1 MYRLCIFD
9 LDGTLADTVE
19 SMAYSAN
26 LALKELGL
34 PKQPAEAFRYF
45 AGDGARE
52 LVRRCL
58 EAAGD
63 DQCHY
68 FERMYALY
76 RTYFGEHCMYHVEPY
91 PGIRTLLEKLK
102 GAGVRTAVLSNKPH
116 AQAVKVVER
125 IFGDGCFDYIQ
136 GQKEGI
142 PRKPDPAGAMSVAA
156 RFGVSPSECLY
167 IGDTNTDMQTGRA
180 AGMFTVG
187 VLWGFRDRKELE
199 DNQASVIVHSPQ
211 EIWRFIL
218 ESDELK
224 SEWTLDSED
233 EEMEALSDD

>member
-1 MYRLCIFD
+1 
-9 LDGTLADTVE
+9 
-19 SMAYSAN
+19 MAYSAN

-76 RTYFGEHCMYHVEPY
+76 RTYFWEHCMYHVEPLS
-91 PGIRTLLEKLK
+91 GNTHSSGKTK

-116 AQAVKVVER
+116 AQAVNVVER
-125 IFGDGCFDYIQ
+125 IFEMAALTIYRGR
-136 GQKEGI
+136 
-142 PRKPDPAGAMSVAA
+142 RKV
-156 RFGVSPSECLY
+156 
-167 IGDTNTDMQTGRA
+167 
-180 AGMFTVG
+180 
-187 VLWGFRDRKELE
+187 FR
-199 DNQASVIVHSPQ
+199 
-211 EIWRFIL
+211 
-218 ESDELK
+218 ESR
-224 SEWTLDSED
+224 TPPGP
-233 EEMEALSDD
+233 